1 MSNDHY
7 EVQHNVEKSRYEVT
21 VEGRVSVLN
30 YRRHGNRITFTH
42 AGVPPALEGRGI
54 ASAMT
59 RFALDEAKANGYQVR
74 ALCSFVQSY
83 IDRHP
88 EYQALQG

>member
-1 MSNDHY
+1 MTNKY
-7 EVQHNVEKSRYEVT
+7 EVYHNAAKSRYEVT
-21 VEGRVSVLN
+21 VEGRVSVLD
-30 YRRHGNRITFTH
+30 YQLQGNRITFTH